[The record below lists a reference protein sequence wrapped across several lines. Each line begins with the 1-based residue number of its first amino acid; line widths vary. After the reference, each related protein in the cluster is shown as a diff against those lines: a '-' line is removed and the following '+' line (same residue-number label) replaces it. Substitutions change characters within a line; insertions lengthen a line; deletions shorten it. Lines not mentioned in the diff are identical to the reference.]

1 MSRLFDVLKQKKMQ
15 NTPQSDKT
23 NIAPVAPVKSTDP
36 LSLNHEME
44 SFEKLVVE
52 GVGKLKAA
60 VTADEAIV
68 VERSRQAQELAG
80 SLKAE
85 LAVLKTELKETEETT
100 KRKDLS
106 YKQMEETLTAKIS
119 DLQNDLAKIDET
131 LATRDNEI
139 NEYKATIDDNVK
151 QLAALELAN
160 TNTKDEAA
168 SHAKR
173 ADDLTAS
180 FQGMIA
186 TLQSRLKETEAIV
199 RQKEWTAND
208 LEQRLGLKA
217 QELERTVKN
226 QRELLIRRDSEISD
240 LKSQLTRLTKGI
252 SEMSSF
258 FRKAEAL
265 TGFEGKELGTAD
277 HNERIGQM
285 EEKPVAALP
294 NNATVV
300 PLVPAEAE
308 EMVSSETFQRIVNE
322 LARIANI
329 IAPLASLMVNQQVK
343 ALGESVEKFPRTR
356 LPQLLEC
363 LAKEVSD
370 GNPKLDCRQQL
381 AQSAQITLH

>member
-1 MSRLFDVLKQKKMQ
+1 MSRLYDALRLKMQ
-15 NTPQSDKT
+15 NTLRSDKT
-23 NIAPVAPVKSTDP
+23 DVAPLVLIKSTDA

-52 GVGKLKAA
+52 GIGKLKAV

-68 VERSRQAQELAG
+68 VERSRQAQEFASGLE
-80 SLKAE
+80 AE
-85 LAVLKTELKETEETT
+85 LAALKTELKDTEETI

-106 YKQMEETLTAKIS
+106 YKQMEETLAAKITG
-119 DLQNDLAKIDET
+119 LQNDLAKKDET
-131 LATRDNEI
+131 LATRDHEI

-151 QLAALELAN
+151 QLAALELAH
-160 TNTKDEAA
+160 TNTKEEAA

-180 FQGMIA
+180 FHGKIA
-186 TLQSRLKETEAIV
+186 TLESRLKETEAIV

-208 LEQRLGLKA
+208 LEQRLGIETKEA
-217 QELERTVKN
+217 ASTIKN
-226 QRELLIRRDSEISD
+226 QRELLILRDSEIGD
-240 LKSQLTRLTKGI
+240 LRSQLTRLTKGI

-265 TGFEGKELGTAD
+265 TGFEGKELSTAD
-277 HNERIGQM
+277 RNERIGRV
-285 EEKPVAALP
+285 EEKPVAAQS

-300 PLVPAEAE
+300 PLVPAGAE

-322 LARIANI
+322 LARLANI
-329 IAPLASLMVNQQVK
+329 IPPLASLMVQQQAK
-343 ALGESVEKFPRTR
+343 ALGESVEQFPRTR
-356 LPQLLEC
+356 LPELLEC
-363 LAKEVSD
+363 LVKEISD
-370 GNPKLDCRQQL
+370 GDPKPDCRQQL